1 MAAWQA
7 NWSSQGSGSGWGQGS
22 SSAGW
27 ESAGWTEPAASS
39 SGWHIPKTPF
49 FFRIYSPDGQGIMY
63 KAERQTGADSY
74 MCPGSRQVGT
84 TYDGYKIWYIGGY
97 SDEMPTS
104 SMSQIIDSSISPLGA
119 RAKNK
124 FIKDNG
130 LDDSY
135 KALSLY
141 FDNVSY
147 WFTDATSPPRKSKAK
162 TKGKGKGK
170 GNNSP
175 SPRNRTSRTSGRAS
189 IW

>member
-7 NWSSQGSGSGWGQGS
+7 NWSSQGTGWGQGS

-27 ESAGWTEPAASS
+27 GSSS
-39 SGWHIPKTPF
+39 SGWHIPETPF

-63 KAERQTGADSY
+63 KAEHQTGADSY

-84 TYDGYKIWYIGGY
+84 TYEGYKIWYIGGY

-104 SMSQIIDSSISPLGA
+104 SMHQIIDSSVTPLAA

-162 TKGKGKGK
+162 TKGKA
-170 GNNSP
+170 NNS
-175 SPRNRTSRTSGRAS
+175 SSRNKTSRSSGRAS
-189 IW
+189 VW